1 MVIDKRKK
9 INISALYYLTH
20 TSKVGSRV
28 KRVSESVMANEL
40 FGDFAMILD
49 LAPKNPSL
57 STLSVIAHVM
67 CDRKN
72 MPVNFSIC
80 YLIDFVPL
88 PSLLLST
95 CTIFI
100 DWTRYDNI
108 TCEYCFMWNT
118 HTQKNSFETFHC
130 RIIKWALVAVLLLNQ
145 ETHRNGLNFISLY
158 IAFVQTINQMATR
171 ENISVFAFALYF
183 LLHISFFSVNFSY
196 YLVLIQCFFGPLKCL
211 RSALHI
217 KLKIGILCVCLS
229 FVFFSS
235 GRSLEEKR
243 AWIFSKKARI
253 EATTCCILLCV
264 NLELNCTTIYAYSM
278 NKTKTLD
285 HNRNWC
291 RNRVFTMKIVDW

>member
-49 LAPKNPSL
+49 LTHKNPSL

-72 MPVNFSIC
+72 MPVNFSIW
-80 YLIDFVPL
+80 YLIDFVSL

-108 TCEYCFMWNT
+108 ICEYCFMWNT

-229 FVFFSS
+229 FVFFFI
-235 GRSLEEKR
+235 RSV
-243 AWIFSKKARI
+243 AWRKTSMDFQQKSTYRGNNMLYIVMRQFGIELYNDLRIFD
-253 EATTCCILLCV
+253 E
-264 NLELNCTTIYAYSM
+264 
-278 NKTKTLD
+278 
-285 HNRNWC
+285 
-291 RNRVFTMKIVDW
+291 